1 MNLHKVA
8 SYIMYIYI
16 YKNIYIQ
23 TYTYA
28 RELSTFDEWSKHI
41 LNKNKCRSS
50 DTVILVESSK
60 LVKICPMF

>member
-28 RELSTFDEWSKHI
+28 RELSTFDE
-41 LNKNKCRSS
+41 
-50 DTVILVESSK
+50 
-60 LVKICPMF
+60 